1 MGDYAIFAVI
11 LALII
16 AAVTA
21 VIYFVTKRNGN
32 RKSPFLIFT
41 AVDIILAFI
50 VGAAVLFFYM
60 AGKSF
65 GSSMLAAAYIFYWLP
80 VALGF
85 GVFAAA
91 LHFVFKRR

>member
-21 VIYFVTKRNGN
+21 VVYFVTKGNGN

-41 AVDIILAFI
+41 TVDIILAFI
-50 VGAAVLFFYM
+50 VGVAVLFFYM
-60 AGKSF
+60 ADKSF
-65 GSSMLAAAYIFYWLP
+65 GALILAFAYMLYWLP
-80 VALGF
+80 VAIALGI
-85 GVFAAA
+85 FAAA
-91 LHFVFKRR
+91 LHLVFKRR

>member
-21 VIYFVTKRNGN
+21 VVYFVTKGNGN

-41 AVDIILAFI
+41 TVDIILAFI
-50 VGAAVLFFYM
+50 VGVAVLFFYM
-60 AGKSF
+60 ADKSF
-65 GSSMLAAAYIFYWLP
+65 GALMLAVAYIFCWLP
-80 VALGF
+80 VAAGLGI
-85 GVFAAA
+85 FAAA

>member
-21 VIYFVTKRNGN
+21 VVYFVTKGNGN

-41 AVDIILAFI
+41 TVDIILAFI
-50 VGAAVLFFYM
+50 VGVAVLFFYM
-60 AGKSF
+60 ADKSF
-65 GSSMLAAAYIFYWLP
+65 GALMLALAYMLYWLP
-80 VALGF
+80 VAIALGIF
-85 GVFAAA
+85 SAA
-91 LHFVFKRR
+91 LHLVFKRR

>member
-21 VIYFVTKRNGN
+21 VVYFVTKGNGN

-41 AVDIILAFI
+41 TVDIILAFI
-50 VGAAVLFFYM
+50 VGVAVLFFYM
-60 AGKSF
+60 ADKSF
-65 GSSMLAAAYIFYWLP
+65 GALMLALAYMLYWLP
-80 VALGF
+80 VAAVLGVIAV
-85 GVFAAA
+85 VF
-91 LHFVFKRR
+91 HFLSKKR

>member
-21 VIYFVTKRNGN
+21 VVYFVTKGNGN

-41 AVDIILAFI
+41 TVDIILAFI
-50 VGAAVLFFYM
+50 VGVAVLFFYM
-60 AGKSF
+60 ADKSF
-65 GSSMLAAAYIFYWLP
+65 GALMLALAYMLYWLP
-80 VALGF
+80 VAIALGIF
-85 GVFAAA
+85 SAA
-91 LHFVFKRR
+91 LHFVFKGR

>member
-1 MGDYAIFAVI
+1 MLDYVIFAVI

-21 VIYFVTKRNGN
+21 VVYFVTKGNGN

-41 AVDIILAFI
+41 TVDIILAFI
-50 VGAAVLFFYM
+50 AGVAALFAYM
-60 AGKSF
+60 ADKNF
-65 GSSMLAAAYIFYWLP
+65 GTFLLAVAYIFCWLP
-80 VALGF
+80 VAAALGI
-85 GVFAAA
+85 FAAA